1 VKRQWSIHIDDKLGI
16 DRNECLDKIG
26 FAWNTKDELC
36 ERPWNKKFEKLV
48 EFKQKKGNCFAPRS
62 HKQDESLGQWV
73 GRQRVRHANVKM
85 RPDRKEKR
93 PDKLRVCLDF

>member
-1 VKRQWSIHIDDKLGI
+1 VKRQWSIHIDDKLGV
-16 DRNECLDKIG
+16 DQSACLDS
-26 FAWNTKDELC
+26 

-62 HKQDESLGQWV
+62 HKQDKSLGQWV

-93 PDKLRVCLDF
+93 PDKLRVRLDF